1 MKSITGSC
9 FLSLGIGLALIAP
22 VLAEEVPAVVLRQS
36 RGPGITAIA
45 APGGEG
51 KGYTF
56 SENSGW
62 TCPTPSLSIGGFG
75 SGGNDWANDFTSYA
89 SAGSGISNFG
99 AGVGLTIPLGMK
111 YGKSCYDYAKSLAA
125 KANALSDQQQRDNQ
139 LKLLSQCY
147 YLFTRKINFQHP
159 AFDKGGAFSS
169 LHACRSYDPQ
179 VVGGGRNTDNNS
191 SDNRVNKGGSNQ
203 GNNNSDNRENKGIP
217 ELDPP
222 LSNIPPPRPAKV
234 IQLLR

>member
-1 MKSITGSC
+1 MKLITSSY
-9 FLSLGIGLALIAP
+9 FLSLGIGLALITP

-56 SENSGW
+56 SESNGW
-62 TCPTPSLSIGGFG
+62 SCPTPSLSIGGFG

-125 KANALSDQQQRDNQ
+125 KANAQSEQGQRNNQ
-139 LKLLSQCY
+139 LILLKQCY
-147 YLFTRKINFQHP
+147 YLFTMRVNFEQP
-159 AFDKGGAFSS
+159 AFDEGGAFSS
-169 LHACRSYDPQ
+169 LKACRSYNPQ
-179 VVGGGRNTDNNS
+179 MVE
-191 SDNRVNKGGSNQ
+191 GGSNP
-203 GNNNSDNRENKGIP
+203 GNNNSDNRVNEVIP
-217 ELDPP
+217 ELNPP
-222 LSNIPPPRPAKV
+222 LSNIPPPPASNV
-234 IQLLR
+234 ILLR

>member
-1 MKSITGSC
+1 MKFITSSC
-9 FLSLGIGLALIAP
+9 FLSLGIGLALITP

-51 KGYTF
+51 KYIF
-56 SENSGW
+56 SENNGW

-111 YGKSCYDYAKSLAA
+111 YRKSCYDFAKSLAA
-125 KANALSDQQQRDNQ
+125 KAHAQSEEVQRNNQ
-139 LKLLSQCY
+139 LTLLRQCY
-147 YLFTRKINFQHP
+147 WLLRYRINLEQP
-159 AFDKGGAFSS
+159 AFAEGGAFSS
-169 LHACRSYDPQ
+169 LQSCKTYTPEMVQ
-179 VVGGGRNTDNNS
+179 GGSNNS
-191 SDNRVNKGGSNQ
+191 GNSSNNSGNSSNNSGNRVNTA
-203 GNNNSDNRENKGIP
+203 IP
-217 ELDPP
+217 ELNPP
-222 LSNIPPPRPAKV
+222 LSEIAPPPASNQ
-234 IQLLR
+234 ILRDR

>member
-22 VLAEEVPAVVLRQS
+22 VLAEEVPAGVFRQS

-45 APGGEG
+45 APVEG

-56 SENSGW
+56 SESAGF

-125 KANALSDQQQRDNQ
+125 KANALSEQAQRDNQ

-147 YLFTRKINFQHP
+147 YLFTKRVNFQEP
-159 AFDKGGAFSS
+159 AFDEGGAFSS
-169 LHACRSYDPQ
+169 LQACRSYNPQ
-179 VVGGGRNTDNNS
+179 MVQGGSNSDNNN
-191 SDNRVNKGGSNQ
+191 SDNRVNKGSSNS

-217 ELDPP
+217 ELEPP
-222 LSNIPPPRPAKV
+222 LSNIPPPSPPKL
-234 IQLLR
+234 IQFLR

>member
-1 MKSITGSC
+1 MKFITSSC
-9 FLSLGIGLALIAP
+9 FLSLGIGLALITP
-22 VLAEEVPAVVLRQS
+22 VLAEEIPAVVLRQS

-56 SENSGW
+56 SESSGF

-125 KANALSDQQQRDNQ
+125 KANALSEQGQRDNQ

-147 YLFTRKINFQHP
+147 YLFTRKINFEQP

-169 LHACRSYDPQ
+169 LHACRSYNPQ
-179 VVGGGRNTDNNS
+179 VVQGGKNTDNNS
-191 SDNRVNKGGSNQ
+191 SDNRVNKGGSNPD
-203 GNNNSDNRENKGIP
+203 NNNSDNKENKEIP
-217 ELDPP
+217 KMEPP
-222 LSNIPPPRPAKV
+222 LSNIPPPLAPNV
-234 IQLLR
+234 ILLR

>member
-1 MKSITGSC
+1 MKFITSSC
-9 FLSLGIGLALIAP
+9 FLSLGIGLALITP

-51 KGYTF
+51 KYIF
-56 SENSGW
+56 SENNGW

-111 YGKSCYDYAKSLAA
+111 YRKSCYDFAKSLAA
-125 KANALSDQQQRDNQ
+125 KAHAQSEEVQRNNQ
-139 LKLLSQCY
+139 LTLLRQCY
-147 YLFTRKINFQHP
+147 WLLRYRINLEQP
-159 AFDKGGAFSS
+159 AFAEGGAFSS
-169 LHACRSYDPQ
+169 LQSCKTYTPEMVQ
-179 VVGGGRNTDNNS
+179 GGSNNS
-191 SDNRVNKGGSNQ
+191 GNSSNNSGNRVNTA
-203 GNNNSDNRENKGIP
+203 IP
-217 ELDPP
+217 VLIPP
-222 LSNIPPPRPAKV
+222 LSEIAPPPASNQ
-234 IQLLR
+234 ILLGR